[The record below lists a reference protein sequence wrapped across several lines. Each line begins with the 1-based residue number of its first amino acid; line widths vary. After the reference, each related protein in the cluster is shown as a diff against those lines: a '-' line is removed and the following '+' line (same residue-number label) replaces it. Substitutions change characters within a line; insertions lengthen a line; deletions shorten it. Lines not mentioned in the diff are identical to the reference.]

1 MNRKILKIITLI
13 SFTVIVITGCRGP
26 HLGDAN
32 GWSDDQKAEFEQ
44 ILSRDKYASLCNLTP
59 LYQKYLQSGDTALLT
74 KILIGYSR
82 NLAKSC
88 IDIDSFKAEM
98 KKREDEKI
106 HSHFDIIQRS
116 YSSSTVISMLD
127 DGYTIEE
134 IMQKYAPKNPLFK
147 KLSKI
152 YGRHIGGRGL
162 SSSNYRK
169 LKLSVERTKL
179 LTDDGWGERYALI
192 NVPEFEFRL
201 VEHNRTTMK
210 FPVVVGKKRWQTP
223 IFSSTMTYIVLNPT
237 WNVPDNIAK
246 AEEIPKI
253 IKNPRYLK
261 KKNMVVYKNYDVD
274 SKPVDPSTVPWKTLL
289 SDKYKKRR
297 LPYKII
303 EQPSKRNALGVV
315 KFMFPN
321 KFSVYM
327 HDTPS
332 KSYFKR
338 SVRAY
343 SHGCVRLSNPLGLL
357 KHLSDNNITE
367 NMESID
373 KKFETKKMQ
382 YMTLKEKI
390 PVHIVYLTAYPEE
403 NGRLKFF
410 GDIYGFDKIQH
421 LTGESDNGS

>member
-1 MNRKILKIITLI
+1 MRIEIKKLI
-13 SFTVIVITGCRGP
+13 SFVTVVIVMSGCKGP

-32 GWSDDQKAEFEQ
+32 GWSDDQQTEFEQ
-44 ILSRDKYASLCNLTP
+44 ILKKDKYASLCNLRP
-59 LYQKYLQSGDTALLT
+59 LYQEYLQKKDTAILT
-74 KILIGYSR
+74 KILVGYSR

-88 IDIDSFKAEM
+88 IDIDTFKAQM
-98 KKREDEKI
+98 RKRKDNKI
-106 HSHFDIIQRS
+106 HSHFDIVQRS
-116 YSSSTVISMLD
+116 YSATDVVSMLN
-127 DGYTIEE
+127 DGYTIAE

-147 KLSKI
+147 KFAKLNSQ
-152 YGRHIGGRGL
+152 HINGKGL
-162 SSSNYRK
+162 NPANYRK

-179 LTDDGWGERYALI
+179 LSDEGWGKRYALVNI
-192 NVPEFEFRL
+192 PEFEFRL
-201 VEHNRTTMK
+201 IENNTTTMK
-210 FPVVVGKKRWQTP
+210 FPVVVGKKKWQTP
-223 IFSSTMTYIVLNPT
+223 VFSSTMTYIVLNPT

-253 IKNPRYLK
+253 IKNPNYLK
-261 KKNMVVYKNYDVD
+261 KKNMLVYKSYDVD
-274 SKPVDPSTVPWKTLL
+274 SKPVNPSSVPWKSLL
-289 SDKYKKRR
+289 SEKYKKRG

-367 NMESID
+367 DMNSIN
-373 KKFETKKMQ
+373 KKFESKKMQ

-403 NGRLKFF
+403 NGQLKFF
-410 GDIYGFDKIQH
+410 QDIYGFDKIQH
-421 LTGESDNGS
+421 LIGESE

>member
-1 MNRKILKIITLI
+1 MRSRYIKSLAIII
-13 SFTVIVITGCRGP
+13 AVIFAVTGCRGP
-26 HLGDAN
+26 HIGDAN
-32 GWSDDQKAEFEQ
+32 GWSDEQKAEFEQ
-44 ILSRDKYASLCNLTP
+44 ILKRDKYASLCNLTP
-59 LYQKYLQSGDTALLT
+59 IYQKYLQNGDTALLS
-74 KILIGYSR
+74 KILVGYSR

-98 KKREDEKI
+98 KKRKENKI
-106 HSHFDIIQRS
+106 HSHFEIVQRS
-116 YSSSTVISMLD
+116 YSASDVLSMLD

-134 IMQKYAPKNPLFK
+134 IMQKYAPKNPLFT
-147 KLSKI
+147 KLAKINSK
-152 YGRHIGGRGL
+152 YLGGRGM
-162 SSSNYRK
+162 SRANYRK
-169 LKLSVERTKL
+169 LRLSVERTKL
-179 LTDDGWGERYALI
+179 LTDEGWGDRYALI
-192 NVPEFEFRL
+192 NVPEFQFRL
-201 VEHNRTTMK
+201 IENNVTTMK
-210 FPVVVGKKRWQTP
+210 FPVVVGKKSWQTP

-237 WNVPDNIAK
+237 WNVPDNIARE
-246 AEEIPKI
+246 EEIPKI
-253 IKNPRYLK
+253 IKNPNYLK

-274 SKPVDPSTVPWKTLL
+274 SRPVDPATVPWKSLL
-289 SDKYKKRR
+289 SEKYKKKR

-338 SVRAY
+338 KVRAY
-343 SHGCVRLSNPLGLL
+343 SHGCGRLSNPIGLL
-357 KHLSDNNITE
+357 KHLSDSNITE
-367 NMESID
+367 DMDSIN

-390 PVHIVYLTAYPEE
+390 PVHIVYLTAFLEE

-410 GDIYGFDKIQH
+410 GDIYGYDKIQH
-421 LTGESDNGS
+421 LIGESN